1 MPKHTTALS
10 ARLTALAISLC
21 AGTALAQPA
30 ATDLSLQAGKW
41 STMTANVTSETV
53 WYRLTLPLISASSNS
68 ALDIDNETSNL
79 TPNQDTSLILF
90 NAAGTVMAS
99 DTSDGSGELAQ
110 LTFGRG
116 TRPAFGA
123 GATASFAYNGRD
135 GTLNAG
141 TYYLASCAGTV
152 LTTSSP
158 FGQNRLTTS
167 SNGALVTRVRYYPL
181 FGVAPAATLLTP
193 VAGGAWVSATN
204 SITSTDGA
212 GSVAWFA
219 FDVPTL
225 DSTSSLDIDL
235 QGTTLAPVNDA
246 SLAFYRPGGN
256 FEDLDLNDGPGLL
269 PALTYGWGGRFGSGS
284 GVRFNGRDGVTGG
297 TIGIPAGRYYAAVVG
312 GPISPEDVSNG
323 WAMYAAGGSPNTGD
337 VTLRVR
343 MYSTGSPTLERPAP
357 TDLSVQSGA
366 GWATASASLGAT
378 DVAWFRFSTPADL
391 STSGGLDIDTVGTD
405 LTPLNDAKLALYD
418 NGGILVKVNNDAGPG
433 QLAQLSFGAGNRRA
447 VGDGEPFLG
456 RDGAI
461 NASGGVWNATT
472 YYLAVSGGN
481 DASSGSIFSSIPGPT
496 SINTGTVTA
505 RVRLWS
511 SNAPSETPT
520 APGSIDMGTV
530 GLSGSGT
537 EATHTRTFPAA
548 SRADVQWLTFVTPQ
562 EASGSG
568 AYLDIDTEGT
578 DVGGSRGIFTL
589 HDTDIALFADAGVLV
604 ARDDDSGS
612 DFRSQLTFGG
622 STVRPAIS
630 IPANITPAMNRDG
643 RHGSLPAGRYFLAVG
658 TSVMTVGSAQ
668 FFVQNLDT
676 TPLGG
681 QRVLSI
687 RTDMLAGPTP
697 CGPSDVAGP
706 NQSVGADGT
715 LTADDIIVF
724 LSWYFAD
731 DARAN
736 VGGPN
741 QSTTPD
747 NQLTADDI
755 IVFLSR
761 YFTGC

>member
-1 MPKHTTALS
+1 MPKHTTAPS
-10 ARLTALAISLC
+10 AHIITLAMLVS
-21 AGTALAQPA
+21 AGPALAQPA

-41 STMTANVTSETV
+41 STLTANVTSETV
-53 WYRLTLPLISASSNS
+53 WYRLTLPLISASSNT
-68 ALDIDNETSNL
+68 ALDIDNETSSL

-90 NAAGTVMAS
+90 NTAGSVMAS

-152 LTTSSP
+152 FTTATP
-158 FGQNRLTTS
+158 FGLNRLTNS
-167 SNGALVTRVRYYPL
+167 SNGTLVTRVRYYPL
-181 FGVAPAATLLTP
+181 FGIAPAATVLTP
-193 VAGGAWVSATN
+193 IGGGAWVSAAG

-225 DSTSSLDIDL
+225 DSTGSLDIDL
-235 QGTTLAPVNDA
+235 LGTALSPVNDA
-246 SLAFYRPGGN
+246 SLALYRPGGN

-269 PALTYGWGGRFGSGS
+269 PALTYGWGGRFGSS
-284 GVRFNGRDGVTGG
+284 AGVRFNGRDGVTGG

-312 GPISPEDVSNG
+312 GTIAPEDVSNG
-323 WAMYAAGGSPNTGD
+323 WAMYPAGGSPNTGD

-343 MYSTGSPTLERPAP
+343 MYTSGSPTLERPAP

-366 GWATASASLGAT
+366 SWASASASLQAT

-391 STSGGLDIDTVGTD
+391 SASGALDIDTVGTD

-418 NGGILVKVNNDAGPG
+418 NGGILVKVNNDAGPA
-433 QLAQLSFGAGNRRA
+433 QLAQLSFGAGSRRA

-461 NASGGVWNATT
+461 NTSGGLWNATT

-505 RVRLWS
+505 RVRMWS
-511 SNAPSETPT
+511 SNAPSEAPT
-520 APGSIDMGTV
+520 APSSMDMGAV
-530 GLSGSGT
+530 GRSGSGT
-537 EATHTRTFPAA
+537 EATHTRTFAAA

-562 EASGSG
+562 DASASG

-589 HDTDIALFADAGVLV
+589 HDTDIALFSVAGVLI

-622 STVRPAIS
+622 STVRPAIG

-643 RHGSLPAGRYFLAVG
+643 RHGSLPASRYYLAVG

-676 TPLGG
+676 TPLSG
-681 QRVLSI
+681 QRVLNV
-687 RTDMLAGPTP
+687 RTDMLAGPP
-697 CGPSDVAGP
+697 ACGASDVAGS
-706 NQSVGADGT
+706 NQSIGADGQ

-724 LSWYFAD
+724 LGWYFAD
-731 DARAN
+731 DERAD
-736 VGGPN
+736 VAGPN

-755 IVFLSR
+755 IVFLTR